1 MKGLLVSLFLILS
14 IPCSSQIN
22 VMKAGDGW
30 DLKVDSALALIA
42 QTDVNAYTRVINVC
56 QVIDFWISPYSSNT
70 ISQDGGTIFIATGD
84 IKTNSLNNLACVIVH
99 ESLHLYYLLHPV
111 EQSQD
116 EEELKCYIYE
126 LDFIKKLPTP
136 EPWLQAN
143 AIEQLHKLTK
153 TKTK

>member
-1 MKGLLVSLFLILS
+1 
-14 IPCSSQIN
+14 
-22 VMKAGDGW
+22 
-30 DLKVDSALALIA
+30 
-42 QTDVNAYTRVINVC
+42 
-56 QVIDFWISPYSSNT
+56 
-70 ISQDGGTIFIATGD
+70 
-84 IKTNSLNNLACVIVH
+84 
-99 ESLHLYYLLHPV
+99 LLHPV